1 MAIFLLTATL
11 KAVFSSVQLLSRVLL
26 FMTPW
31 TAAVQASLSIT
42 DSWSLPKL
50 MSMESVMQSNHLILC
65 HPPVVLLTSIFPS
78 IIYVCVCVFVHRR
91 GWRAGTT

>member
-1 MAIFLLTATL
+1 MATH
-11 KAVFSSVQLLSRVLL
+11 SSILACEI
-26 FMTPW
+26 PW
-31 TAAVQASLSIT
+31 TEKPGSLESTGSLSIT

-65 HPPVVLLTSIFPS
+65 HPPLVLLTSIFPS